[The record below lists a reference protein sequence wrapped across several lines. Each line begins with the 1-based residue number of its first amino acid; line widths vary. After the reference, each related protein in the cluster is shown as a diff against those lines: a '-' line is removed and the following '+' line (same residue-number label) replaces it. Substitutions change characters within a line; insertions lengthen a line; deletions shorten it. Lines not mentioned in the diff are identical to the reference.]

1 MNYFIKFSLFFFF
14 IPATTIAQEVDLS
27 AAIDNNFRKNQ
38 HKLRDAHRN
47 PLETLNFFG
56 IQDNF
61 TVLEILPGKGYYSE
75 ILSNYL
81 NKNGD
86 FIVANFGSDHP
97 NKYLKNLHDNY
108 VNYFKD
114 NENFGNITIT
124 EFKENNYLE
133 QIKDNSLDMI
143 LTFRNSHNWLYNNQI
158 ENIYSSFNKK
168 LKKNGI
174 LGVVQHRANTHNPN
188 KKNGYIEENFLINL
202 IESNNFELLNK
213 SSINNN
219 PKDTKDYPKGV
230 WTLPPTLRLGEENK
244 ENYIEIGE
252 SDRMTL
258 KFKKL

>member
-1 MNYFIKFSLFFFF
+1 MNYFIKLSFLFFF
-14 IPATTIAQEVDLS
+14 IPGITISQEVDLS
-27 AAIDNNFRKNQ
+27 KAIDNDLRKNE
-38 HKLRDAHRN
+38 HKIRDAYRN

-56 IQDNF
+56 IKNNF

-81 NKNGD
+81 SKNGD
-86 FIVANFGSDHP
+86 FIVANFGSDHR

-108 VNYFKD
+108 VSYFKG
-114 NENFGNITIT
+114 NENFGKIKITK
-124 EFKENNYLE
+124 FKENNYLE

-202 IESNNFELLNK
+202 IESNNFKLLNQ

-244 ENYIEIGE
+244 ENYMEIGE

-258 KFKKL
+258 KFKKI